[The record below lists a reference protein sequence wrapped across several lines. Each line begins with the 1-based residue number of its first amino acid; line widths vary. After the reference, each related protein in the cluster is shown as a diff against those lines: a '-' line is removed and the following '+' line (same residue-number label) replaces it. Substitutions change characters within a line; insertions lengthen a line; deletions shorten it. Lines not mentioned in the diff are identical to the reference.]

1 MLNIERE
8 KIKIYIEDLLK
19 ENNTLFAMNQD
30 IQERRKALKNEL
42 LLLCDSYGSEED
54 MKKMGALCGRLIGL
68 AMVYRQNRKDI
79 SKNLALIQGLKN
91 ELKEI

>member
-1 MLNIERE
+1 MDNE

-19 ENNTLFAMNQD
+19 ENKSLFAMNED

-42 LLLCDSYGSEED
+42 LLLCDGYGTIED
-54 MKKMGALCGRLIGL
+54 MKKMGALCGRLVGM

-79 SKNLALIQGLKN
+79 KKNLMLIEGLKN
-91 ELKEI
+91 GKINEI

>member
-1 MLNIERE
+1 MEE
-8 KIKIYIEDLLK
+8 KNKIYIEDLLK
-19 ENNTLFAMNQD
+19 ENKTLFAMNED

-54 MKKMGALCGRLIGL
+54 MKKMGALCGRLVGL

-79 SKNLALIQGLKN
+79 SKNLALINGLKH
-91 ELKEI
+91 EIITEI

>member
-1 MLNIERE
+1 MEQD

-19 ENNTLFAMNQD
+19 ENKTLFAMNED

-54 MKKMGALCGRLIGL
+54 MKKMGALCGRLVGL
-68 AMVYRQNRKDI
+68 AMIYRQNRKDI
-79 SKNLALIQGLKN
+79 KKNLMLIEGLKN
-91 ELKEI
+91 GKINEI